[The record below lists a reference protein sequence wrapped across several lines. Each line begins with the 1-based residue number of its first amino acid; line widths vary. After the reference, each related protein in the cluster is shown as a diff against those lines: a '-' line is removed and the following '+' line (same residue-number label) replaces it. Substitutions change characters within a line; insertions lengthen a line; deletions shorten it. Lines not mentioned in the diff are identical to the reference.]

1 MKSKCR
7 EWSNSSRR
15 KEYWGSRKS
24 VMNLQDIRR
33 NLGYRITSP
42 IVGILSKSG
51 ITPNT
56 LTLTNLVLNIVAAYV
71 IATGHFLL
79 GGVLI
84 LGSGLFDLL
93 DGALARFTKQTTKFG
108 AVLDSTVDRIS
119 EAATL
124 CGLLIWYVPQEGAT
138 LEIALIL
145 AVLIGSFLV
154 SYIRARAEGLGW
166 QCQVGL
172 FTRAERV
179 IVLAIGLLVNQ
190 IFVHSVFVALCV
202 LAVFVFITVIQRLV
216 YLWKQARIE
225 GD

>member
-1 MKSKCR
+1 M
-7 EWSNSSRR
+7 N
-15 KEYWGSRKS
+15 
-24 VMNLQDIRR
+24 NLQDIRR
-33 NLGYRITSP
+33 TLGYRITSP
-42 IVGILSKSG
+42 IVGILSRSG
-51 ITPNT
+51 VKPNT
-56 LTLTNLVLNIVAAYV
+56 LTLTNLALNLAAAYF
-71 IATGHFLL
+71 IASGHFLI

-84 LGSGLFDLL
+84 LVSGLFDLL
-93 DGALARFTKQTTKFG
+93 DGAVARFAKQTTKFG

-124 CGLLIWYVPQEGAT
+124 CGLLIWYLPQEGAT
-138 LEIALIL
+138 PGI
-145 AVLIGSFLV
+145 VLVLVVLVGSFLV
-154 SYIRARAEGLGW
+154 SYIRARAEGIGW

-190 IFVHSVFVALCV
+190 VFIALCI
-202 LAVFVFITVIQRLV
+202 LAVFVFVTVVQRLV

>member
-1 MKSKCR
+1 
-7 EWSNSSRR
+7 
-15 KEYWGSRKS
+15 
-24 VMNLQDIRR
+24 MNLQDIRR
-33 NLGYRITSP
+33 NLAYRITSP
-42 IVGILSKSG
+42 IVRILSKSG
-51 ITPNT
+51 ITPNA
-56 LTLTNLVLNIVAAYV
+56 LTLINLALNIVAAYV
-71 IATGHFLL
+71 IATGRFLI

-84 LGSGLFDLL
+84 LGAGLLDLL
-93 DGALARFTKQTTKFG
+93 DGALARFSKRTTKFG

-138 LEIALIL
+138 LEIVLIL

-179 IVLAIGLLVNQ
+179 IVLAIGLLINQ
-190 IFVHSVFVALCV
+190 TFVALCI
-202 LAVFVFITVIQRLV
+202 LAVFVFVTVLQRLV
-216 YLWKQARIE
+216 YVWKQE
-225 GD
+225 KTKGD

>member
-1 MKSKCR
+1 
-7 EWSNSSRR
+7 
-15 KEYWGSRKS
+15 
-24 VMNLQDIRR
+24 MNLQDIRR
-33 NLGYRITSP
+33 NLAYRITNP

-51 ITPNT
+51 VTPNT
-56 LTLTNLVLNIVAAYV
+56 LTLTNLALNIVAAYV

-124 CGLLIWYVPQEGAT
+124 CGLLIWYVAKEGAT
-138 LEIALIL
+138 LEIVLIL

-166 QCQVGL
+166 ECQVGL

-179 IVLAIGLLVNQ
+179 IVLAIGLLVDQ
-190 IFVHSVFVALCV
+190 VFIALCILVIFVFV
-202 LAVFVFITVIQRLV
+202 TVVQRLV
-216 YLWKQARIE
+216 YLWKQQKAK

>member
-1 MKSKCR
+1 
-7 EWSNSSRR
+7 
-15 KEYWGSRKS
+15 
-24 VMNLQDIRR
+24 MNLPDIRR
-33 NLGYRITSP
+33 NLAYRITSP
-42 IVGILSKSG
+42 IVGILSRGG

-56 LTLTNLVLNIVAAYV
+56 LTLTNLALNIVAAYV
-71 IATGHFLL
+71 IATGHFVL

-124 CGLLIWYVPQEGAT
+124 CGLLIWYVAKQGAT
-138 LEIALIL
+138 LEIVLIL

-166 QCQVGL
+166 ECQVGL

-179 IVLAIGLLVNQ
+179 IVLAIGLLVNR

-202 LAVFVFITVIQRLV
+202 LAVFVFITVVQRLV